1 MPEAVVAQRG
11 FKLAQLDLD
20 RALFAK
26 TYQLR
31 LEAEQ
36 IAIARDR
43 GEFPRFGDG
52 RGIVVFEGWDAGG
65 KGGAIRRLT
74 ATPDPHF
81 FRVWVIGTPSP
92 D

>member
-1 MPEAVVAQRG
+1 MAMPEAVVARRG

-20 RALFAK
+20 RALFDAK

-31 LEAEQ
+31 LEAAQ

-65 KGGAIRRLT
+65 KDGAIRASRQHPT
-74 ATPDPHF
+74 RTGSAS
-81 FRVWVIGTPSP
+81 G
-92 D
+92 